1 MKKQHFVL
9 FFQKLK
15 TLQRRKKSERIIDF
29 SICKLWIYLSQIKA
43 VKGDLVMLNV
53 KQVSKIYEGKVAY
66 RALTDIN
73 LHIEEGEFVGIMGPS
88 GSGKTTL
95 LNMIATID
103 EPTTGE
109 ILINGKN
116 PHRLKKDNLAKF
128 RRRELGFVF
137 QEFNLLHTL
146 TVEENIVL
154 PLTLDGKAVSE
165 MKEKAAKIAETL
177 GITAILNK
185 RTYEISGGQAQRAAV
200 ARAMIHSPKLLLAD
214 EPTGNLD
221 SKSSKDVMRM
231 LQEINQKKQTTMM
244 LVTHDP
250 QAASY
255 CNRVVFIRDGK
266 FYSEIHRGENRQAF
280 FQKIIDT
287 LSLMGG
293 DGHDLSQIRV

>member
-1 MKKQHFVL
+1 MLHVKK
-9 FFQKLK
+9 
-15 TLQRRKKSERIIDF
+15 
-29 SICKLWIYLSQIKA
+29 
-43 VKGDLVMLNV
+43 
-53 KQVSKIYEGKVAY
+53 VSKVYGGKVAY
-66 RALTDIN
+66 RALSDID
-73 LHIEEGEFVGIMGPS
+73 LTIEKGEFVGIMGPS

-109 ILINGKN
+109 VLIEGKN
-116 PHRLKKDNLAKF
+116 PNHLSKNEIAKF

-137 QEFNLLHTL
+137 QDFNLLHTL

-154 PLTLDGKAVSE
+154 PLTLDGKNVKE
-165 MKEKAAKIAETL
+165 MKEKANKIAEKL
-177 GITAILNK
+177 GITSIMKK
-185 RTYEISGGQAQRAAV
+185 RTHEISGGQAQRVAV
-200 ARAMIHSPKLLLAD
+200 ARAMIHNPKLLLAD

-221 SKSSKDVMRM
+221 SKASHDVMEM
-231 LQEINQKKQTTMM
+231 LESINQNEQATMM

-255 CNRVVFIRDGK
+255 CQRVVFIRDGK
-266 FYSEIHRGENRQAF
+266 FHSEIHRGDNRQAF

-293 DGHDLSQIRV
+293 NGNDLSSIHV

>member
-1 MKKQHFVL
+1 
-9 FFQKLK
+9 
-15 TLQRRKKSERIIDF
+15 
-29 SICKLWIYLSQIKA
+29 
-43 VKGDLVMLNV
+43 MLDV
-53 KQVSKIYEGKVAY
+53 KQVSKIYDGKMTY

-73 LHIEEGEFVGIMGPS
+73 LTIETGEFVGIMGPS

-95 LNMIATID
+95 LNLIATID

-109 ILINGKN
+109 VLIDGKN
-116 PHRLKKDNLAKF
+116 PHQLKKDALAKF

-154 PLTLDGKAVSE
+154 PLTLDGHKVKD
-165 MKEKAAKIAETL
+165 MKQKAAEIAEKL
-177 GITAILNK
+177 GITGIMNK

-200 ARAMIHSPKLLLAD
+200 ARAMIHTPKLLLAD

-221 SKSSKDVMRM
+221 SKSSKDVMSM
-231 LQEINQKKQTTMM
+231 LESINQQERTTMM

-266 FYSEIHRGENRQAF
+266 LYSEIHRGEHRQSF

-293 DGHDLSQIRV
+293 DAHDFSQIRV

>member
-1 MKKQHFVL
+1 
-9 FFQKLK
+9 
-15 TLQRRKKSERIIDF
+15 
-29 SICKLWIYLSQIKA
+29 
-43 VKGDLVMLNV
+43 MLNV
-53 KQVSKIYEGKVAY
+53 KQVSKVYEGKMAY

-73 LHIEEGEFVGIMGPS
+73 LTIEDGEFVGIMGPS

-95 LNMIATID
+95 LNLIATID

-116 PHRLKKDNLAKF
+116 PHSLKKEELAKF

-154 PLTLDGKAVSE
+154 PLTLDGKKVKE
-165 MKEKAAKIAETL
+165 MKDKAYAIAEKI
-177 GITAILNK
+177 GITEIMNK

-200 ARAMIHSPKLLLAD
+200 ARAMIHTPKLLLAD

-221 SKSSKDVMRM
+221 SKSSKDVMEM
-231 LQEINQKKQTTMM
+231 LESINKKEQATMM

-266 FYSEIHRGENRQAF
+266 FYSEIHRGDNRQSF
-280 FQKIIDT
+280 FQRIIDT

-293 DGHDLSQIRV
+293 HAHDFSQVRV

>member
-1 MKKQHFVL
+1 M
-9 FFQKLK
+9 
-15 TLQRRKKSERIIDF
+15 LQ
-29 SICKLWIYLSQIKA
+29 
-43 VKGDLVMLNV
+43 V

-73 LHIEEGEFVGIMGPS
+73 LTIEDGEFVGIMGPS

-109 ILINGKN
+109 ILINGN
-116 PHRLKKDNLAKF
+116 NAHRLKKDDLAKF

-154 PLTLDGKAVSE
+154 PLTLDGKKVKE
-165 MKEKAAKIAETL
+165 MKQKANAIADKL
-177 GITAILNK
+177 GIKEIMKK

-200 ARAMIHSPKLLLAD
+200 ARAMIHTPKLLLAD

-221 SKSSKDVMRM
+221 SKSSKDVMGM
-231 LQEINQKKQTTMM
+231 LETINQKERTTMM

-266 FYSEIHRGENRQAF
+266 FYSEIHRGDNRQAF

-293 DGHDLSQIRV
+293 DGNDLSSVRV

>member
-1 MKKQHFVL
+1 M
-9 FFQKLK
+9 
-15 TLQRRKKSERIIDF
+15 LQ
-29 SICKLWIYLSQIKA
+29 
-43 VKGDLVMLNV
+43 VKNA
-53 KQVSKIYEGKVAY
+53 SKVYEGKVAY
-66 RALTDIN
+66 RALSTID
-73 LHIEEGEFVGIMGPS
+73 LEIEKGEFVAIMGPS

-103 EPTTGE
+103 EPTSGE
-109 ILINGKN
+109 VLIEGKN
-116 PHRLKKDNLAKF
+116 PHHLNKNDLAKF

-154 PLTLDGKAVSE
+154 PLTLDGARVKE
-165 MKEKAAKIAETL
+165 MKQKADIIAKKL
-177 GITAILNK
+177 GISEIMDK
-185 RTYEISGGQAQRAAV
+185 RTYEISGGQAQRAAT
-200 ARAMIHSPKLLLAD
+200 ARAMIHQPKLLLAD

-221 SKSSKDVMRM
+221 SKASKDVMEM
-231 LQEINQKKQTTMM
+231 FEAINKEDQATMM

-255 CNRVVFIRDGK
+255 SDRVVFIRDGK
-266 FYSEIHRGENRQAF
+266 FYSEIHRGDSRQTF

-293 DGHDLSQIRV
+293 DDSDFSSIRV

>member
-1 MKKQHFVL
+1 M
-9 FFQKLK
+9 LK
-15 TLQRRKKSERIIDF
+15 VNH
-29 SICKLWIYLSQIKA
+29 LSK
-43 VKGDLVMLNV
+43 V
-53 KQVSKIYEGKVAY
+53 YEGKLPY
-66 RALTDIN
+66 RALTDISFVVDQ
-73 LHIEEGEFVGIMGPS
+73 GEFVGIMGPS

-109 ILINGKN
+109 VLIEGTN
-116 PHRLKKDNLAKF
+116 PHQLNKNKLATF

-137 QEFNLLHTL
+137 QDFNLLHTL

-154 PLTLDGKAVSE
+154 PLTLDNKRVKE
-165 MKEKAAKIAETL
+165 MKEKAYSLSEIL
-177 GITAILNK
+177 GIKEILNK
-185 RTYEISGGQAQRAAV
+185 RTFEISGGQAQRTAV
-200 ARAMIHSPKLLLAD
+200 ARAMIHEPKLVLAD

-221 SKSSKDVMRM
+221 SKASKDVMEM
-231 LQEINQKKQTTMM
+231 LTLMNEQKQTTMM

-255 CNRVVFIRDGK
+255 CDRVIFIRDGRL
-266 FYSEIHRGENRQAF
+266 YSEIHRGDNRQIF

-293 DGHDLSQIRV
+293 DDNDFSSVRH